1 MKFQD
6 KLIGFCLIM
15 LLLCLSACNAGSGEG
30 LDEQG
35 QPLTDIQAPDP
46 EPIGEEEIQP
56 TLSSIQKEIFTP
68 ICSVCHGGASPA
80 AGQNLSTIEDS
91 IANLIDVQS
100 SNPLFKRVLPG
111 SPEES
116 YLYLKITGDSQAGAR
131 MPLGQPALAEEQINA
146 IKNWIANGALTPENL
161 GTTKVSRVAQT
172 TTSEMR
178 RNNSEQ
184 ITLWFNQA
192 MDFTPLTREQITLRI
207 ANRAVDSDDAS
218 FRLTNK
224 AVTYKELIYEELTYE
239 QADIR
244 AVNDHMLII
253 NLAIPARYYTGPEKS
268 HLRITLNNNS
278 ISTLTSTLGQALD
291 GDNNGIEGGEFTY
304 DLAL

>member
-6 KLIGFCLIM
+6 KLTRHCLIM
-15 LLLCLSACNAGSGEG
+15 LSVCLSACNAGNGEG

-46 EPIGEEEIQP
+46 TPIDEEEIQAR
-56 TLSSIQKEIFTP
+56 LSPIQKEIFTP

-80 AGQNLSTIEDS
+80 AGQNLSTIADS
-91 IANLIDVQS
+91 IANLINVQS

-161 GTTKVSRVAQT
+161 GATKVSRVAQT
-172 TTSEMR
+172 TTSDMR
-178 RNNSEQ
+178 RNNTAQ
-184 ITLWFNQA
+184 VTLWFSQA
-192 MDFTPLTREQITLRI
+192 MDFTSLTREQITLRI

-224 AVTYKELIYEELTYE
+224 ALTYEELTYE

-244 AVNDHMLII
+244 AVNDHMLLI
-253 NLAIPARYYTGPEKS
+253 NLAIPAPYYPGPEKS
-268 HLRITLNNNS
+268 QLQITLNNSS
-278 ISTLTSTLGQALD
+278 ISTLTSILGQTLD